1 MSDVRNGRIP
11 VLTIDTRRNGRPH
24 HEADCPS
31 CAHQRLGRS
40 GRGGGAEP
48 CIGGRSESNLHVPA
62 DYQNTYEH
70 LGSWA
75 VAADK
80 GAGSKEL
87 HVVYASPGTRA
98 AFRRTGH
105 FPDGAVLVKEVRDTA
120 TQPMTTGMVSRAMA
134 LKGWFV
140 SVRDAKNSHPDNP
153 LWGDGWGWSWFD
165 AGKPM
170 QTTSTGYRKDC
181 LGRHQPAKATDWMY
195 SSGYPP
201 LQR

>member
-1 MSDVRNGRIP
+1 MKRIAALA
-11 VLTIDTRRNGRPH
+11 LTGVAAALAATLAAAAAPKSASV
-24 HEADCPS
+24 ADPK
-31 CAHQRLGRS
+31 G
-40 GRGGGAEP
+40 
-48 CIGGRSESNLHVPA
+48 NLHVPA
-62 DYQNTYEH
+62 DYQNTYEY

-80 GAGSKEL
+80 GAGSKEM
-87 HVVYASPGTRA
+87 HVVYASPGTTV
-98 AFRRTGH
+98 AFKRTGH
-105 FPDGAVLVKEVRDTA
+105 FPDGAVLVKEVRNTD
-120 TQPMTTGMVSRAMA
+120 TQPMTTGTVSHATG

-170 QTTSTGYRKDC
+170 QTTSTDYHKDC
-181 LGRHQPAKATDWMY
+181 LGCHQPAKSSDWMY
-195 SSGYPP
+195 SSGYPT